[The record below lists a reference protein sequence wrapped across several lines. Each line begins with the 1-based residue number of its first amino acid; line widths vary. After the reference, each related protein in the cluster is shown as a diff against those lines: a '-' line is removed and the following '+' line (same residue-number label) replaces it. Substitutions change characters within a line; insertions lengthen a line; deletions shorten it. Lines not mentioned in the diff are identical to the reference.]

1 MNSSILG
8 GRRNNCFFCSGLNFN
23 NPIGY
28 LLMIEVM
35 WKRPCQQVLQ
45 LKNVLHRVIN
55 ILGHP
60 DNTRNGKRWL
70 LNNLQFS
77 LVVPLLIFAKSSN
90 GKLSG
95 PGKFFFALAPKV
107 FNFSTCFNT
116 LSFPSLK
123 RLIAVL

>member
-60 DNTRNGKRWL
+60 DNTCNGEKVL
-70 LNNLQFS
+70 TGKVQNVKKLNEGSENRLNANKSPPGIRDFS
-77 LVVPLLIFAKSSN
+77 E
-90 GKLSG
+90 
-95 PGKFFFALAPKV
+95 
-107 FNFSTCFNT
+107 
-116 LSFPSLK
+116 
-123 RLIAVL
+123 